1 MPGYEEGSRPS
12 CGRFP
17 GRGRNGHA
25 ENNSPDILGGIAGA
39 ARTAFLAG
47 VGAVAYG
54 AEKAGTLVDDLVKK
68 GELTVDQGKDLN
80 SELTVKAQ
88 QAVSDAQDTILK
100 ARLAGMTPEERAAF
114 VDRAR
119 ELASDMDAKDKE
131 KAEADDEPIV
141 EDPDDASAQE

>member
-1 MPGYEEGSRPS
+1 M
-12 CGRFP
+12 
-17 GRGRNGHA
+17 A

-54 AEKAGTLVDDLVKK
+54 AEKAGSLVDDLVKK

-100 ARLAGMTPEERAAF
+100 ARLASMSPEERAAF

-131 KAEADDEPIV
+131 KAEAQDDEPIV
-141 EDPDDASAQE
+141 EDPDDASPQE